1 MLRLN
6 AVIHFSFVLDKKSQS
21 DFFQKRP
28 WFINGNRFILRMPL
42 SGLIKMEEES

>member
-6 AVIHFSFVLDKKSQS
+6 AVIHFLFVLDKKSQS

-28 WFINGNRFILRMPL
+28 LMATVLFYVCPCQVC
-42 SGLIKMEEES
+42 